1 MVAVSRQQ
9 AGDQWMRRED
19 RSLVRIRRLGSLVA
33 VPAAAMVLAA
43 CGGMMQ
49 QAEAPAPMTMATVM
63 PPPEMAPAQLPAAP
77 PPPVVQMMPQA
88 VPTPTP
94 GIAARERFQLAI
106 NALQQ
111 GDSQKAAVEL
121 RAYLAEV
128 PNSTPARNLLAQI
141 ETPLEMLYPA
151 ESFTVQLQPQETL
164 SSLAGIY
171 LGDVLAFYG
180 LARYNM
186 IQNPARVSVGQTI
199 RIPSTP
205 ATLAAQANRAS
216 MGSMQASL
224 MPMPMPMPPP
234 AAAAPAPPPPVVAS
248 APPPPPAARPAP
260 PRDPWISIRENVA
273 AGRFDA
279 AIRDAETARV
289 TPNGA
294 QAVILASAYAGNA
307 RAIQMSNAMDAAAQ
321 ALRAGQLYLETA
333 NRPADALA
341 PLELAVMLAPM
352 DNRAQML
359 LTTAKTRVTDAY
371 YREGVALFQRQDLD
385 GAIAAWDR
393 ALAVDPNHRNA
404 QLNRAQAIELKQNLQ
419 RLK

>member
-1 MVAVSRQQ
+1 
-9 AGDQWMRRED
+9 MRRD
-19 RSLVRIRRLGSLVA
+19 FRSLGPIRRLRLIIV
-33 VPAAAMVLAA
+33 VPAVTALAS
-43 CGGMMQ
+43 CGGMMP
-49 QAEAPAPMTMATVM
+49 QAEMAPPMTMATVM
-63 PPPEMAPAQLPAAP
+63 PPPPVAPAPLPAAP
-77 PPPVVQMMPQA
+77 PPVAPIVMAPM
-88 VPTPTP
+88 PTP
-94 GIAARERFQLAI
+94 GIAARERFQVAI

-128 PNSTPARNLLAQI
+128 PNSTPARNLLNQI
-141 ETPLEMLYPA
+141 ETPLDMLYPA
-151 ESFTVQLQPQETL
+151 ESFNVQLQSNETL

-186 IQNPARVSVGQTI
+186 IQNPGRVSVGQTI

-216 MGSMQASL
+216 MASMQAP
-224 MPMPMPMPPP
+224 MPAPMPMPTPP
-234 AAAAPAPPPPVVAS
+234 AAAPAAPPPVVAS
-248 APPPPPAARPAP
+248 APPPPARPTP

-279 AIRDAETARV
+279 AIKDAETAQVR
-289 TPNGA
+289 PNAA

-307 RAIQMSNAMDAAAQ
+307 KAVQMTNAMEASAQ

-333 NRPADALA
+333 NRPQDALA

-359 LTTAKTRVTDAY
+359 LATAKTRVSDGY
-371 YREGVALFQRQDLD
+371 YRDGVAAFQRQDLD
-385 GAIAAWDR
+385 GAIAAWDK

>member
-1 MVAVSRQQ
+1 LRVLVVIPAVT
-9 AGDQWMRRED
+9 A
-19 RSLVRIRRLGSLVA
+19 
-33 VPAAAMVLAA
+33 LAS
-43 CGGMMQ
+43 CGGGMMQ
-49 QAEAPAPMTMATVM
+49 QAEMPPPMTMASVA
-63 PPPEMAPAQLPAAP
+63 PPPAPVAPAPLPAAP
-77 PPPVVQMMPQA
+77 PPMAPMVLAPM
-88 VPTPTP
+88 PTP

-106 NALQQ
+106 NSLQQ

-128 PNSTPARNLLAQI
+128 PNSTPARNLLTQI

-151 ESFTVQLQPQETL
+151 ESFNVQLLQSETL

-216 MGSMQASL
+216 MASMQSPMPA
-224 MPMPMPMPPP
+224 PMPMPVPP
-234 AAAAPAPPPPVVAS
+234 AAAPAPAAPPPVVAS
-248 APPPPPAARPAP
+248 AQPPAPPARPTP

-279 AIRDAETARV
+279 AIMDAETAQVR
-289 TPNGA
+289 PNAA
-294 QAVILASAYAGNA
+294 QAVVLASAYAGNA
-307 RAIQMSNAMDAAAQ
+307 RAVQMTNAMEAAAQ

-333 NRPADALA
+333 NRPQDALA

-359 LTTAKTRVTDAY
+359 LATAKTRVSDGY
-371 YREGVALFQRQDLD
+371 YRDGVAAFQRQDLD

>member
-1 MVAVSRQQ
+1 
-9 AGDQWMRRED
+9 
-19 RSLVRIRRLGSLVA
+19 LRLIIV
-33 VPAAAMVLAA
+33 VPAVTALAS
-43 CGGMMQ
+43 CGGMMP
-49 QAEAPAPMTMATVM
+49 QAEMPPPMTMATVM
-63 PPPEMAPAQLPAAP
+63 PPPPVAPAPLPAAP
-77 PPPVVQMMPQA
+77 PPVAPMVMAPM
-88 VPTPTP
+88 PTP
-94 GIAARERFQLAI
+94 GIAARERFQVAI

-128 PNSTPARNLLAQI
+128 PNSTPARNLLNQI
-141 ETPLEMLYPA
+141 ETPLDMLYPA
-151 ESFTVQLQPQETL
+151 ESFNVQLQSNETL

-180 LARYNM
+180 LSRYNM
-186 IQNPARVSVGQTI
+186 IQNPGRVSVGQTI

-216 MGSMQASL
+216 MASMQSPMPA
-224 MPMPMPMPPP
+224 PMPMPTPP
-234 AAAAPAPPPPVVAS
+234 AAAPAPAAPPPVVAS
-248 APPPPPAARPAP
+248 AQPPAPPARPTP

-279 AIRDAETARV
+279 AIKDAETAQVR
-289 TPNGA
+289 PNAA

-307 RAIQMSNAMDAAAQ
+307 KTVQMTNAMEAAAQ

-333 NRPADALA
+333 NRPQDALA

-352 DNRAQML
+352 DNRPQML
-359 LTTAKTRVTDAY
+359 LATAKTRVSDGY
-371 YREGVALFQRQDLD
+371 YRDGVAAFQRQDLD
-385 GAIAAWDR
+385 GAIAAWDK

>member
-1 MVAVSRQQ
+1 
-9 AGDQWMRRED
+9 
-19 RSLVRIRRLGSLVA
+19 
-33 VPAAAMVLAA
+33 
-43 CGGMMQ
+43 MMEQ
-49 QAEAPAPMTMATVM
+49 TEMAPPMIMATVM
-63 PPPEMAPAQLPAAP
+63 PPPVVAPEPVPLPAA
-77 PPPVVQMMPQA
+77 PPPVVQMMAPM
-88 VPTPTP
+88 PTP
-94 GIAARERFQLAI
+94 GIQARERFQLAV

-111 GDSQKAAVEL
+111 GDSTKAAVEL

-128 PNSTPARNLLAQI
+128 PNSAPARNLLTQI
-141 ETPLEMLYPA
+141 ETPLDMLYPA
-151 ESFTVQLQPQETL
+151 ESFNVQLQQSETL

-186 IQNPARVSVGQTI
+186 IENPSRVAAGQTI

-224 MPMPMPMPPP
+224 MPMPMPPP
-234 AAAAPAPPPPVVAS
+234 AAAPPAAPAAAPPPPVVAS
-248 APPPPPAARPAP
+248 APPPPPARPAP

-279 AIRDAETARV
+279 AIMDAETARV
-289 TPNGA
+289 TPNAA
-294 QAVILASAYAGNA
+294 QAVILASAYEGNA
-307 RAIQMSNAMDAAAQ
+307 KAIQMSNAMEAAAQ
-321 ALRAGQLYLETA
+321 ALRAGQLYLEIA
-333 NRPADALA
+333 SRPLDALP

-352 DNRAQML
+352 DDRAQML
-359 LTTAKTRVTDAY
+359 LTTAKTRVTDGY
-371 YREGVALFQRQDLD
+371 YREGVAAFQRQDLD
-385 GAIAAWDR
+385 GAIAAWDK
-393 ALAVDPNHRNA
+393 ALAIDPDHRNA

>member
-1 MVAVSRQQ
+1 
-9 AGDQWMRRED
+9 MRRD
-19 RSLVRIRRLGSLVA
+19 VGPQRPIRRLRVLVA
-33 VPAAAMVLAA
+33 APAMAVLAS
-43 CGGMMQ
+43 CGGGMMQ
-49 QAEAPAPMTMATVM
+49 QAEMPAPMTMASVE
-63 PPPEMAPAQLPAAP
+63 PPPEPVAPAPLPATPPPIAPMAMAP
-77 PPPVVQMMPQA
+77 M
-88 VPTPTP
+88 PTP

-111 GDSQKAAVEL
+111 GDSPKAEVEL

-151 ESFTVQLQPQETL
+151 ESFDVQLQQSETL

-171 LGDVLAFYG
+171 LGDVLQFYG

-186 IQNPARVSVGQTI
+186 IENPSRVSLGQTI

-216 MGSMQASL
+216 MMSMQASAT
-224 MPMPMPMPPP
+224 MPMPMPAAPPP
-234 AAAAPAPPPPVVAS
+234 AAAPAPAAPPPVVAS
-248 APPPPPAARPAP
+248 AQPPAPPARPAP

-279 AIRDAETARV
+279 AIMDAEAAQVR
-289 TPNGA
+289 PNAA

-307 RAIQMSNAMDAAAQ
+307 KAVQATNAMEAAAQ
-321 ALRAGQLYLETA
+321 AFRAGELYLETA
-333 NRPADALA
+333 NRPQDALA

-352 DNRAQML
+352 DNRAQTL
-359 LTTAKTRVTDAY
+359 LATAKTRVSDGY
-371 YREGVALFQRQDLD
+371 YRDGVAAFQRQDLD

-404 QLNRAQAIELKQNLQ
+404 QLNRAQAIELKQTLQ

>member
-1 MVAVSRQQ
+1 
-9 AGDQWMRRED
+9 MRGEFRARMPNRRL
-19 RSLVRIRRLGSLVA
+19 RSLVLA
-33 VPAAAMVLAA
+33 PAAAVLAS

-49 QAEAPAPMTMATVM
+49 QAEMPAPMTMATVI
-63 PPPEMAPAQLPAAP
+63 PPAPSAPVPLPAAP
-77 PPPVVQMMPQA
+77 PPVAPLLAPPM
-88 VPTPTP
+88 PTP
-94 GIAARERFQLAI
+94 GIAARERFQVAI

-111 GDSQKAAVEL
+111 GDSPRAAVEL

-151 ESFTVQLQPQETL
+151 ESFNVQLQASETL

-171 LGDVLAFYG
+171 LGDVLGFYG
-180 LARYNM
+180 LARYNG
-186 IQNPARVSVGQTI
+186 IENPSRVALGQTI
-199 RIPSTP
+199 RIPRTP
-205 ATLAAQANRAS
+205 ATLAAQMARAS
-216 MGSMQASL
+216 MSGMQVSL
-224 MPMPMPMPPP
+224 APMPMPGVMPPP
-234 AAAAPAPPPPVVAS
+234 AAAAPPSAAPPPVVAS
-248 APPPPPAARPAP
+248 APPPAAAPPRPTP

-294 QAVILASAYAGNA
+294 QAVVLASAYAGNA
-307 RAIQMSNAMDAAAQ
+307 RAIQMSNAIEAAAH

-333 NRPADALA
+333 NRPADALQ

-352 DNRAQML
+352 DNRAQTL
-359 LTTAKTRVTDAY
+359 LATAKTRVSDGY
-371 YREGVALFQRQDLD
+371 YRDGVTAFQRQDLD

-393 ALAVDPNHRNA
+393 ALAIDPNHRNA

>member
-1 MVAVSRQQ
+1 
-9 AGDQWMRRED
+9 
-19 RSLVRIRRLGSLVA
+19 
-33 VPAAAMVLAA
+33 
-43 CGGMMQ
+43 MMQ
-49 QAEAPAPMTMATVM
+49 QAAPPPPMTMATVM
-63 PPPEMAPAQLPAAP
+63 PPPETMAPAMLPAAP
-77 PPPVVQMMPQA
+77 PPVAPMMTAPMA
-88 VPTPTP
+88 TP

-121 RAYLAEV
+121 KAYLAEI
-128 PNSTPARNLLAQI
+128 PNSAPARNLLAQI
-141 ETPLEMLYPA
+141 ETPLDTLYPA
-151 ESFTVQLQPQETL
+151 ESFSVQLQPSETL

-205 ATLAAQANRAS
+205 AALAAQANRAS

-224 MPMPMPMPPP
+224 APMPMPMPAAPP
-234 AAAAPAPPPPVVAS
+234 AAAPSPPPPVVAS
-248 APPPPPAARPAP
+248 VPPPPPARPAP

-279 AIRDAETARV
+279 AIKDAETARV
-289 TPNGA
+289 TPNAA
-294 QAVILASAYAGNA
+294 QAVVLAAAYAGNA
-307 RAIQMSNAMDAAAQ
+307 KAVQMTNAMEAAAH
-321 ALRAGQLYLETA
+321 AFRAGELYLETA
-333 NRPADALA
+333 NRPLDAL
-341 PLELAVMLAPM
+341 PSLELAVMLAPM
-352 DNRAQML
+352 DMRAQML
-359 LTTAKTRVTDAY
+359 LTTAKTRVTDGY
-371 YREGVALFQRQDLD
+371 YREGVAAFQRQDLD
-385 GAIAAWDR
+385 GAIAAWDK
-393 ALAVDPNHRNA
+393 ALAIDPNHKNA

>member
-1 MVAVSRQQ
+1 LSVIV
-9 AGDQWMRRED
+9 
-19 RSLVRIRRLGSLVA
+19 V
-33 VPAAAMVLAA
+33 VPAMTVLAS

-49 QAEAPAPMTMATVM
+49 QAEMAPPMTMATVM
-63 PPPEMAPAQLPAAP
+63 PPPPPVAPVPLPAAP
-77 PPPVVQMMPQA
+77 PPPVAPMAMAPM
-88 VPTPTP
+88 PTP
-94 GIAARERFQLAI
+94 GIAARERFQVAI

-111 GDSQKAAVEL
+111 GDAPKAAVEL

-151 ESFTVQLQPQETL
+151 ESFNVQLQQNETL

-171 LGDVLAFYG
+171 LGDVLQFYG

-186 IQNPARVSVGQTI
+186 IQNPGRVSLGQTI

-216 MGSMQASL
+216 MASMQASAA
-224 MPMPMPMPPP
+224 PMPMPAAPP
-234 AAAAPAPPPPVVAS
+234 AAAPPPVVAS
-248 APPPPPAARPAP
+248 APPPPAPPARPTP

-279 AIRDAETARV
+279 AIKDAETAQVR
-289 TPNGA
+289 PNAA

-307 RAIQMSNAMDAAAQ
+307 NAVQMTNVMEAAAQ

-333 NRPADALA
+333 NRPQEALA
-341 PLELAVMLAPM
+341 PLELAGMLAPM
-352 DNRAQML
+352 DNRPQML
-359 LTTAKTRVTDAY
+359 LATAKTRVSDGY
-371 YREGVALFQRQDLD
+371 YRDGVAAFQRQDLD
-385 GAIAAWDR
+385 GAIAAWDK

>member
-1 MVAVSRQQ
+1 
-9 AGDQWMRRED
+9 MRRD
-19 RSLVRIRRLGSLVA
+19 VRRQTLIPGLRVLVVA
-33 VPAAAMVLAA
+33 PAMTVLAS
-43 CGGMMQ
+43 CGGGMMQ
-49 QAEAPAPMTMATVM
+49 QAEMPPPMTMATVE
-63 PPPEMAPAQLPAAP
+63 PP
-77 PPPVVQMMPQA
+77 PPPVAPAPLPATPPPMAPMVMAPM
-88 VPTPTP
+88 PTP

-106 NALQQ
+106 NSLQQ

-128 PNSTPARNLLAQI
+128 PNSTPARNLLTQI

-151 ESFTVQLQPQETL
+151 ESFDVQLQQSETL

-171 LGDVLAFYG
+171 LGDVLQFYG

-186 IQNPARVSVGQTI
+186 IENPSRVSLGQTI

-205 ATLAAQANRAS
+205 ATLAAQASRAS
-216 MGSMQASL
+216 MMSMQAS
-224 MPMPMPMPPP
+224 MAPMAAPMPAAPPP
-234 AAAAPAPPPPVVAS
+234 AATPAPAAPPPVVAS
-248 APPPPPAARPAP
+248 VQPPAPPARPAP

-279 AIRDAETARV
+279 AIQDAETAQVR
-289 TPNGA
+289 PNAA
-294 QAVILASAYAGNA
+294 QAVILASAYVGNA
-307 RAIQMSNAMDAAAQ
+307 KAVQATNAMEAAAQ
-321 ALRAGQLYLETA
+321 AFRAGQLYLETA
-333 NRPADALA
+333 NRPQDALE

-359 LTTAKTRVTDAY
+359 LATAKTRVSDGY
-371 YREGVALFQRQDLD
+371 YRDGVAAFQRQDLD

>member
-1 MVAVSRQQ
+1 
-9 AGDQWMRRED
+9 MRRD
-19 RSLVRIRRLGSLVA
+19 IRPQGPIRRLRVIVVIPA
-33 VPAAAMVLAA
+33 VTALAS

-49 QAEAPAPMTMATVM
+49 QAEMPPPMTMASVA
-63 PPPEMAPAQLPAAP
+63 PPPAPVAPAPLPAAP
-77 PPPVVQMMPQA
+77 PPMAPMVLAPM
-88 VPTPTP
+88 PTP

-106 NALQQ
+106 NSLQQ

-128 PNSTPARNLLAQI
+128 PNSTPARNLLTQI

-151 ESFTVQLQPQETL
+151 ESFNVQLQQSETL

-216 MGSMQASL
+216 MASMQSPMPA
-224 MPMPMPMPPP
+224 PMPMPTPP
-234 AAAAPAPPPPVVAS
+234 AAAPAPAAPPPVVAS
-248 APPPPPAARPAP
+248 AQPPAPPARPTP

-279 AIRDAETARV
+279 AIMDAETAQVR
-289 TPNGA
+289 PNAA
-294 QAVILASAYAGNA
+294 QAVVLASAYAGNA
-307 RAIQMSNAMDAAAQ
+307 RAVQMTNAMEAAAQ

-333 NRPADALA
+333 NRPQDALA

-359 LTTAKTRVTDAY
+359 LATAKTRVSDGY
-371 YREGVALFQRQDLD
+371 YRDGVAAFQRQDLD

>member
-1 MVAVSRQQ
+1 MRGDVRRQ
-9 AGDQWMRRED
+9 GP
-19 RSLVRIRRLGSLVA
+19 IRRLRV
-33 VPAAAMVLAA
+33 VVVIPAMTVLAS

-49 QAEAPAPMTMATVM
+49 QAEMPPPMTMATV
-63 PPPEMAPAQLPAAP
+63 EP
-77 PPPVVQMMPQA
+77 PPPVAPAPLPATPPPAAPMVMAPM
-88 VPTPTP
+88 PTP

-106 NALQQ
+106 NSLQQ
-111 GDSQKAAVEL
+111 GDSEKAAVEL

-128 PNSTPARNLLAQI
+128 PNSTPARNLLNQI

-151 ESFTVQLQPQETL
+151 ESFNVQLQQSETL

-171 LGDVLAFYG
+171 LGDVLQFYG

-186 IQNPARVSVGQTI
+186 IQNPGRVSLGQTI

-216 MGSMQASL
+216 MMSMQASAT
-224 MPMPMPMPPP
+224 MPAPMPAAPPP
-234 AAAAPAPPPPVVAS
+234 AAAPAPAAPPPVVAS
-248 APPPPPAARPAP
+248 VQPPAPPARPAP

-279 AIRDAETARV
+279 AIMDAEAAQVR
-289 TPNGA
+289 PNAA
-294 QAVILASAYAGNA
+294 QAVVLASAYAGNA
-307 RAIQMSNAMDAAAQ
+307 KAVQATNAMEAAAQ
-321 ALRAGQLYLETA
+321 AFRAGQLYLETA
-333 NRPADALA
+333 NRPQDALA

-359 LTTAKTRVTDAY
+359 LATAKTRVSDGY
-371 YREGVALFQRQDLD
+371 YRDGVAAFQRQDLD
-385 GAIAAWDR
+385 GAIAAWDK

>member
-1 MVAVSRQQ
+1 
-9 AGDQWMRRED
+9 MRRD
-19 RSLVRIRRLGSLVA
+19 VRSQGPIRRLRVI
-33 VPAAAMVLAA
+33 VIIPAITALAS

-49 QAEAPAPMTMATVM
+49 QAEMPPPMTMASVA
-63 PPPEMAPAQLPAAP
+63 PPPAPVAPAPLPAAP
-77 PPPVVQMMPQA
+77 PPMAPVVLAPM
-88 VPTPTP
+88 PTP

-106 NALQQ
+106 NSLQQ

-128 PNSTPARNLLAQI
+128 PNSTPARNLLTQI
-141 ETPLEMLYPA
+141 DTPLEMLYPA
-151 ESFTVQLQPQETL
+151 ESFNVQLQQSETL

-216 MGSMQASL
+216 MASMQSPMPA
-224 MPMPMPMPPP
+224 PMPMPVPP
-234 AAAAPAPPPPVVAS
+234 AAAPAPAAPPPVVAS
-248 APPPPPAARPAP
+248 AQPPAPPARPTP

-279 AIRDAETARV
+279 AIMDAETAQVR
-289 TPNGA
+289 PNAA
-294 QAVILASAYAGNA
+294 QAVVLASAYAGNA
-307 RAIQMSNAMDAAAQ
+307 KAVQMTNAMEAATQ

-333 NRPADALA
+333 NRPQDALA

-359 LTTAKTRVTDAY
+359 LATAKTRVSDGY
-371 YREGVALFQRQDLD
+371 YRDGVAAFQRQDLD
-385 GAIAAWDR
+385 GASAAWDR

>member
-1 MVAVSRQQ
+1 
-9 AGDQWMRRED
+9 MRRD
-19 RSLVRIRRLGSLVA
+19 VGPQRPIRRLRVLVVA
-33 VPAAAMVLAA
+33 PAMAVLAS
-43 CGGMMQ
+43 CGGGMMQ
-49 QAEAPAPMTMATVM
+49 QAEMPPPMTMATAE
-63 PPPEMAPAQLPAAP
+63 PPPPPVAPAPLPAAP
-77 PPPVVQMMPQA
+77 PPMAPAAMAPM
-88 VPTPTP
+88 PTP

-106 NALQQ
+106 NSLQQ

-121 RAYLAEV
+121 QAYLAEV

-151 ESFTVQLQPQETL
+151 ESFNVQLQQSETL

-186 IQNPARVSVGQTI
+186 IENPSRVSVGQTI

-216 MGSMQASL
+216 MMSMQASL
-224 MPMPMPMPPP
+224 APMPMPMPMPAAP
-234 AAAAPAPPPPVVAS
+234 AAAATPAPAAPPPVVAS
-248 APPPPPAARPAP
+248 AQPPAAPARPAP

-279 AIRDAETARV
+279 AIMDAEAAQVR
-289 TPNGA
+289 PNAA
-294 QAVILASAYAGNA
+294 QAVVLASAYAGNA
-307 RAIQMSNAMDAAAQ
+307 RAVQATNAMEAAAQ
-321 ALRAGQLYLETA
+321 AFRAGELYLETA
-333 NRPADALA
+333 NRPQDALA

-352 DNRAQML
+352 DNRAQTL
-359 LTTAKTRVTDAY
+359 LATAKTRVSDGY
-371 YREGVALFQRQDLD
+371 YRDGVAAFQRQDLD

>member
-1 MVAVSRQQ
+1 M
-9 AGDQWMRRED
+9 
-19 RSLVRIRRLGSLVA
+19 
-33 VPAAAMVLAA
+33 
-43 CGGMMQ
+43 
-49 QAEAPAPMTMATVM
+49 PAPMTMATVM
-63 PPPEMAPAQLPAAP
+63 PPPDMAPAALPAAP
-77 PPPVVQMMPQA
+77 PPVAPMMAAPM
-88 VPTPTP
+88 PTP
-94 GIAARERFQLAI
+94 GIQARERFQLAI
-106 NALQQ
+106 NSLQQ
-111 GDSQKAAVEL
+111 GDSQRAAVEL

-151 ESFTVQLQPQETL
+151 ESFNVQLQPSETL

-180 LARYNM
+180 LARYNA
-186 IQNPARVSVGQTI
+186 IENPSRVAVGQTI

-205 ATLAAQANRAS
+205 ATLAAQMARAS
-216 MGSMQASL
+216 MGSMQASVA
-224 MPMPMPMPPP
+224 PMPMPGAMPAP
-234 AAAAPAPPPPVVAS
+234 AAPAPAAPPPVVAS
-248 APPPPPAARPAP
+248 APPPPAAAPPRPAP

-289 TPNGA
+289 MPNGA
-294 QAVILASAYAGNA
+294 QAVVLASAYAGNA

-321 ALRAGQLYLETA
+321 ALRAGQLYLEIA
-333 NRPADALA
+333 NRPNDAIA

-359 LTTAKTRVTDAY
+359 LATAKTRVSDAY
-371 YREGVALFQRQDLD
+371 YRDGVAAFQRQDLD

>member
-1 MVAVSRQQ
+1 MV
-9 AGDQWMRRED
+9 M
-19 RSLVRIRRLGSLVA
+19 
-33 VPAAAMVLAA
+33 
-43 CGGMMQ
+43 
-49 QAEAPAPMTMATVM
+49 APM
-63 PPPEMAPAQLPAAP
+63 
-77 PPPVVQMMPQA
+77 
-88 VPTPTP
+88 PTP
-94 GIAARERFQLAI
+94 GIAARERFQVAI

-141 ETPLEMLYPA
+141 ETPLETLYPT
-151 ESFTVQLQPQETL
+151 ESFNVQLQQSETL

-186 IQNPARVSVGQTI
+186 IQNPARVSLGQTI

-216 MGSMQASL
+216 MSSMQASAA
-224 MPMPMPMPPP
+224 PMPMPAPPP
-234 AAAAPAPPPPVVAS
+234 AAAPAPPPVVAS
-248 APPPPPAARPAP
+248 APPPPAPPARPAP

-279 AIRDAETARV
+279 AIKDAETAQVR
-289 TPNGA
+289 PNAA

-307 RAIQMSNAMDAAAQ
+307 KAVQTTNPMEAAAQ

-333 NRPADALA
+333 NRPQ
-341 PLELAVMLAPM
+341 ELAGAA
-352 DNRAQML
+352 RA
-359 LTTAKTRVTDAY
+359 RRDA
-371 YREGVALFQRQDLD
+371 FSD
-385 GAIAAWDR
+385 G
-393 ALAVDPNHRNA
+393 
-404 QLNRAQAIELKQNLQ
+404 
-419 RLK
+419 

>member
-1 MVAVSRQQ
+1 
-9 AGDQWMRRED
+9 MRREFRPRGPIRRL
-19 RSLVRIRRLGSLVA
+19 RSLVV
-33 VPAAAMVLAA
+33 VPAATVLAS

-49 QAEAPAPMTMATVM
+49 QAAMPPPMTMATVE
-63 PPPEMAPAQLPAAP
+63 PPPAPMAPVSLPAAP
-77 PPPVVQMMPQA
+77 PPMA
-88 VPTPTP
+88 PTVATLMPTP
-94 GIAARERFQLAI
+94 GIAARERFQVAI

-111 GDSQKAAVEL
+111 GDSPKAAVEL

-151 ESFTVQLQPQETL
+151 ESFGVQLQSNETL

-186 IQNPARVSVGQTI
+186 IQNPGRVSVGQTI

-216 MGSMQASL
+216 MSSMQASAA
-224 MPMPMPMPPP
+224 PMPMPMPAPP
-234 AAAAPAPPPPVVAS
+234 AAAPAPAAPPPVVAS
-248 APPPPPAARPAP
+248 AQPPAPPPRPTP

-279 AIRDAETARV
+279 AIKDAETAQVR
-289 TPNGA
+289 PNAA
-294 QAVILASAYAGNA
+294 QAVILASAYVGNA
-307 RAIQMSNAMDAAAQ
+307 KALQMTNAMEAAAE

-333 NRPADALA
+333 NRPQDALA
-341 PLELAVMLAPM
+341 PLELAVMLSPT
-352 DNRAQML
+352 DSRAQML
-359 LTTAKTRVTDAY
+359 LASAKTRVSDGY
-371 YREGVALFQRQDLD
+371 YRDGVSAFQRQDLD
-385 GAIAAWDR
+385 GAIAAWDK
-393 ALAVDPNHRNA
+393 ALALDPNHRNA